1 MSERVKCRH
10 TILLAISFGAFAPAP
25 SVAAPPGSTP
35 ALQLTPCKVADIA
48 EEVRCGTFLVP
59 EDRLRPDG
67 RTLSLKVVVIRAKE
81 PRGSSEP
88 VFLFEGGPGDAAT
101 ESASYVRDNW
111 VSREKDV
118 VLIDQRGTGEGHKLT
133 CKLAGSDENIPGYIE
148 SRGAAL
154 AACGA
159 KLSKEVDVTKYV
171 TPVAIQDVDEIR
183 RALGYDKINVHGGS
197 YGGRAAMA
205 YARYYPQAVRAA
217 YLVAPAPLEL
227 KLPLYFAWSAQRAV
241 DAKLAECAKEADCR
255 ARYPDPEGDLEAIVR
270 QLDKGPIEVVVDHP
284 KTGLPIKVSLT
295 KWGFGYGLLGDL
307 YVAKEPSQLADMLHR
322 ARSGD
327 FKAIVEGWIKR
338 ARERRPSTDFP
349 WGMHRTIV
357 CNEDVSQWPADP
369 VAETLG
375 TFFGGELIKEAQLA
389 CSTWPKA
396 AFPADY
402 FAPYQSN
409 VPTLIVSGQ
418 FDPVAPPRWSEAA
431 RKTHP
436 NSIHIVTQFGHS
448 FREEG
453 CLDAISSEFMREA
466 SVKNLDLR
474 CIAES
479 GGDLELMG
487 DGN

>member
-1 MSERVKCRH
+1 M
-10 TILLAISFGAFAPAP
+10 
-25 SVAAPPGSTP
+25 
-35 ALQLTPCKVADIA
+35 
-48 EEVRCGTFLVP
+48 RCGTFLVL
-59 EDRLRPDG
+59 EDRAKPNG
-67 RTLSLKVVVIRAKE
+67 RILPLKVVVVPAKE
-81 PRGSSEP
+81 PRGRSDP
-88 VFLFEGGPGDAAT
+88 IFLFEGGPGDAAT
-101 ESASYVRDNW
+101 QSASYVRSNW
-111 VSREKDV
+111 IGRQNDV

-133 CKLAGSDENIPGYIE
+133 CKLPGSDEDIQGYID

-154 AACGA
+154 AECGA
-159 KLSKEVDVTKYV
+159 KLSGEVDVTKYV
-171 TPVAIQDVDEIR
+171 TPVAMQDIDEIR
-183 RALGYDKINVHGGS
+183 RALGFDKIIVHGGS
-197 YGGRAAMA
+197 YGGRAAMV

-217 YLVAPAPLEL
+217 YLAVPAPLEI

-241 DAKLAECAKEADCR
+241 DAKLAECAKDSDCR
-255 ARYPDPEGDLEAIVR
+255 ARFPDPKGDLEAIVR
-270 QLDKGPIEVVVDHP
+270 QLDTGPVEVVVDHP
-284 KTGLPIKVSLT
+284 KTGRPTTVSLT

-307 YVAKEPSQLADMLHR
+307 YVAKEPAQLADTLHR
-322 ARSGD
+322 ARTGD

-338 ARERRPSTDFP
+338 VRDQRPRTDWA

-369 VAETLG
+369 IAETRG

-402 FAPYQSN
+402 FTPYQSSI
-409 VPTLIVSGQ
+409 PTMIVSGQ
-418 FDPVAPPRWSEAA
+418 FDPVAPPRWAEAA

-448 FREEG
+448 FEEEG
-453 CLDAISSEFMREA
+453 CLDAISSEFLREA
-466 SVKNLDLR
+466 SVENLELG

-479 GGDLELMG
+479 GGALELMG